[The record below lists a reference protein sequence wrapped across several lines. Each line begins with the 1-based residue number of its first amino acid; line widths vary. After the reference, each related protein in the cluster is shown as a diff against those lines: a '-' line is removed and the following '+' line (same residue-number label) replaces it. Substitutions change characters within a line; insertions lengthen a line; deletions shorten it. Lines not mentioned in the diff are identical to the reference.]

1 MVIAGDVVVS
11 GEVIVSGEVVVSRE
25 VALAR
30 EMVITGEIVSCSS
43 GHRALTRHP
52 HPCPPQGHRASR
64 G

>member
-1 MVIAGDVVVS
+1 MVVA
-11 GEVIVSGEVVVSRE
+11 GEVVVAGEMVVAGE

-30 EMVITGEIVSCSS
+30 EMVITGEMVSCSS

-52 HPCPPQGHRASR
+52 HPSPPQGHCATLR